1 MSVFNSMK
9 INASGLTLER
19 LKLDTISSN
28 IANVNTTRTAEGGP
42 YLRKDV
48 LFEEMVDRAQSRLT
62 GRIEKR
68 TAGVKVTEVYEDQ
81 ENLRSVFDPDH
92 VDADEEGYVLMP
104 NVNLLD
110 EMVSLIEA
118 QRSYEANATALKAS
132 KSMLNKA
139 LEISKG

>member
-1 MSVFNSMK
+1 MK

>member
-1 MSVFNSMK
+1 MR

-28 IANVNTTRTAEGGP
+28 IANVNTTRTEEGGP
-42 YLRKDV
+42 YLRKEV
-48 LFEEMVDRAQSRLT
+48 VFEEMVERAQSSLT
-62 GRIEKR
+62 GKIEER
-68 TAGVKVTEVYEDQ
+68 SAGVKVTQVYEDPD
-81 ENLRSVFDPDH
+81 NLRSVYDPEH

-110 EMVSLIEA
+110 EMVRLIEA
-118 QRSYEANATALKAS
+118 QRSFEANATALKAS

-139 LEISKG
+139 LTISKG

>member
-19 LKLDTISSN
+19 MKLDTISSN
-28 IANVNTTRTAEGGP
+28 IANVNTTRTQEGGP
-42 YLRKDV
+42 YLRKEV
-48 LFEEMVDRAQSRLT
+48 VFKEM
-62 GRIEKR
+62 IEKASDKVSSR
-68 TAGVKVTEVYEDQ
+68 NGRVSSGVKVTAIYEDPN
-81 ENLRSVFDPDH
+81 NLRSVYNPEH
-92 VDADEEGYVLMP
+92 VDADVDGYVTMP

>member
-19 LKLDTISSN
+19 MKLDTISSN
-28 IANVNTTRTAEGGP
+28 IANVNTTRTEEGGP
-42 YLRKDV
+42 YLRKKV
-48 LFEEMVDRAQSRLT
+48 VFEEMVEKAQSSISGIN
-62 GRIEKR
+62 GRVSS
-68 TAGVKVTEVYEDQ
+68 GVKVTQIYEDPN
-81 ENLRSVFDPDH
+81 NLRSVYDPEH
-92 VDADEEGYVLMP
+92 VDANEEGYVMMP

-139 LEISKG
+139 IEISKG

>member
-19 LKLDTISSN
+19 LKLDAISSN

-42 YLRKDV
+42 YLRKEV